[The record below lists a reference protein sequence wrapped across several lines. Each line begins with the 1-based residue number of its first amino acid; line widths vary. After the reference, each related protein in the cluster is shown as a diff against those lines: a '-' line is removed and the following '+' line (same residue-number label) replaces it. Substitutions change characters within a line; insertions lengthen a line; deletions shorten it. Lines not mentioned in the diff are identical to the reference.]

1 MVNFSFKNL
10 QIHVLLKQF
19 FVLAFMKCNYNDNCL
34 YFQPT
39 IDVCICVSETLMDVQ
54 EAGIGNLMTLTMET
68 MYSPPESWTMA
79 GAQYAY
85 ATALPVPV
93 SSDVC

>member
-1 MVNFSFKNL
+1 
-10 QIHVLLKQF
+10 
-19 FVLAFMKCNYNDNCL
+19 
-34 YFQPT
+34 
-39 IDVCICVSETLMDVQ
+39 MDVQ